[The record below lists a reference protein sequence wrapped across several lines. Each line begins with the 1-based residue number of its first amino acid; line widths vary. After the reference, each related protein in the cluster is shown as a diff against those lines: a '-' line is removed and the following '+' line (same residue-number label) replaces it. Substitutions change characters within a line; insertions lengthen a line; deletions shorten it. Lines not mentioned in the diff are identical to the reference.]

1 MNPSERLL
9 KQFRDLVTVRLER
22 INRSLMELESGGNLE
37 AGQRVLRELHGLKGE
52 ARMMGFSEINTLAHE
67 MEELVRCAEPQRYR
81 LSSEST
87 DALLATADTVLALS
101 GALQAGEPL
110 LAVET
115 LVATLQ
121 QQVVVESARAPG
133 ASRPDEGGR
142 AAKGEGTPG
151 ASHLIVT
158 DRREPSGPVVVP
170 AHWGVPATRPDA
182 PAGGASP
189 ATAASQFLAT
199 ALRADPSGTSA
210 GGHGDGGA
218 LGSSPPGH
226 AAGAASGSYVHP
238 GHGTAPSAA
247 HGGPGPGHAAGSS
260 SGSHLHPGHGAAS
273 SAALGS
279 SPPGH
284 IAGSASGAHSMHP
297 GPGVAPGAAHGSFGP
312 GHATGAA
319 SGAHGAHPG
328 GSASGGAG
336 GSQLVAPATGN
347 PHLVAPTSG
356 SAGSHIG
363 SAAGSTGG
371 AHLVGPAT
379 GASSNAHLP
388 TSPSPSPGARMV
400 DTARSRPPA
409 SATPKAGPGT
419 VRTGDVRMDTAV
431 RIGVASLDML
441 TSAVTNLGQVARR
454 RELAT
459 ARRLELVRE
468 LSELA
473 RAAEDL
479 GPAGVALAERLG
491 RAKEVAATLHREAKL
506 LANAELRDLSQVS
519 EEIQGLRML
528 PLSVLF
534 EPYPRMVRDLARE
547 LGKEVELV
555 VDGEDTRADRSVVE
569 ALREPL
575 MHLVRNALDHG
586 LETRVDRVA
595 SGKHP
600 RGCLTLRAAREGS
613 RIVLRVEDDGAG
625 MDPALLRRVA
635 VRRGMLDEPAA
646 NALSDAAA
654 RDLVFLPGFTSRE
667 VVTDLSGRGVGLD
680 AVRTALQALGGDV
693 GVESAPGWGTIFTL
707 RVPVSLTVAPLLF
720 VQVFDETL
728 ALSAVHVSRALKV
741 DASEVGEVA
750 GRPTLRMEGRVLP
763 FATLASLLGHAT
775 ERPAREGELV
785 LVVKGQ
791 GMEAALAVD
800 RVLEERVQAILPLKG
815 ILARFT
821 HLTGATS
828 LADGRLAMV
837 LSAAALAA
845 GVHGIAPLK
854 LARPPVRAPAPRRRR
869 ILVVDDSPLTR
880 ELVANLL
887 EAVGYDTLRAAD
899 GPSALDLLGQEGP
912 PVELV
917 VTDLE
922 MPEMDGVELTRRLKA
937 DPARGRLPVVILTTR
952 GGEADRARGL
962 AAGADGYITKGDL
975 VRQDLVDVV
984 GRLLA

>member
-81 LSSEST
+81 LSPEST

-121 QQVVVESARAPG
+121 QRGVVESARPGG
-133 ASRPDEGGR
+133 ASRPEEGGR
-142 AAKGEGTPG
+142 AAKGEG

-158 DRREPSGPVVVP
+158 DRREPSGAVVVP
-170 AHWGVPATRPDA
+170 ARWGTPVSRQDA
-182 PAGGASP
+182 PAGAASP
-189 ATAASQFLAT
+189 GTAASQFLAT
-199 ALRADPSGTSA
+199 ALRSEPAGSSA
-210 GGHGDGGA
+210 GTHGDGA
-218 LGSSPPGH
+218 APGSH
-226 AAGAASGSYVHP
+226 
-238 GHGTAPSAA
+238 
-247 HGGPGPGHAAGSS
+247 
-260 SGSHLHPGHGAAS
+260 GSHL
-273 SAALGS
+273 
-279 SPPGH
+279 
-284 IAGSASGAHSMHP
+284 
-297 GPGVAPGAAHGSFGP
+297 
-312 GHATGAA
+312 
-319 SGAHGAHPG
+319 G
-328 GSASGGAG
+328 G
-336 GSQLVAPATGN
+336 PATGGSGHS
-347 PHLVAPTSG
+347 HLVAPVPG
-356 SAGSHIG
+356 SPAGSPLAH
-363 SAAGSTGG
+363 ST
-371 AHLVGPAT
+371 A
-379 GASSNAHLP
+379 
-388 TSPSPSPGARMV
+388 SPGPLPGTRMV
-400 DTARSRPPA
+400 DTSRARPSSSPA
-409 SATPKAGPGT
+409 QKPGT
-419 VRTGDVRMDTAV
+419 GAVRTGDVRMDTAV

-506 LANAELRDLSQVS
+506 LANAELRDLDQVS

-613 RIVLRVEDDGAG
+613 RIILRVEDDGAG

-680 AVRTALQALGGDV
+680 AVRTSLQALGGDV

-763 FATLASLLGHAT
+763 FASLASLLGHAP

-845 GVHGIAPLK
+845 GVHGTVPLK

-899 GPSALDLLGQEGP
+899 GPSALEQLGEEGP

-937 DPARGRLPVVILTTR
+937 DPGRGRLPVVILTTR

-984 GRLLA
+984 GRLLG

>member
-22 INRSLMELESGGNLE
+22 INRSLMELEAGGSLE

-52 ARMMGFSEINTLAHE
+52 ARMMGFDEINTLVHQ
-67 MEELVRCAEPQRYR
+67 MEELVRCAEPHRYR

-87 DALLATADTVLALS
+87 DALLTTADTVLALS
-101 GALQAGEPL
+101 GALQAAEPP

-121 QQVVVESARAPG
+121 QRTTAEAARPVVPRTLEEGGWAAPPKAPG
-133 ASRPDEGGR
+133 AT
-142 AAKGEGTPG
+142 AKGEGAASQLLATTRAESG
-151 ASHLIVT
+151 A
-158 DRREPSGPVVVP
+158 PVVP
-170 AHWGVPATRPDA
+170 AHWSTMALRPESA
-182 PAGGASP
+182 PGAGMSP
-189 ATAASQFLAT
+189 VTAASHLLMTAIRSEPPGGQT
-199 ALRADPSGTSA
+199 ALGASQGTPGGVHPGSSASGAPGGAHTATVSAAGWHPSGLVP
-210 GGHGDGGA
+210 GA
-218 LGSSPPGH
+218 PVGAHLASSPTGGSVGSH
-226 AAGAASGSYVHP
+226 LAGAAS
-238 GHGTAPSAA
+238 A
-247 HGGPGPGHAAGSS
+247 S
-260 SGSHLHPGHGAAS
+260 SGSHLV
-273 SAALGS
+273 
-279 SPPGH
+279 SP
-284 IAGSASGAHSMHP
+284 
-297 GPGVAPGAAHGSFGP
+297 
-312 GHATGAA
+312 ATGAA
-319 SGAHGAHPG
+319 S
-328 GSASGGAG
+328 
-336 GSQLVAPATGN
+336 T
-347 PHLVAPTSG
+347 
-356 SAGSHIG
+356 
-363 SAAGSTGG
+363 G
-371 AHLVGPAT
+371 AHLLNSTAGGPA
-379 GASSNAHLP
+379 GSPFVNPASAPLP
-388 TSPSPSPGARMV
+388 GTRLIDSAS
-400 DTARSRPPA
+400 RSRPPSGVA
-409 SATPKAGPGT
+409 PKAGGGA
-419 VRTGDVRMDTAV
+419 VRNGDVRVDTAV

-454 RELAT
+454 RELAN
-459 ARRLELVRE
+459 ARRLALVRE

-479 GPAGVALAERLG
+479 GPAGVAIAERLG
-491 RAKEVAATLHREAKL
+491 RAKELAATLHREAKL
-506 LANAELRDLSQVS
+506 LANAELRDLGQVS
-519 EEIQGLRML
+519 EEVQTLRML
-528 PLSVLF
+528 PLAVLF

-595 SGKHP
+595 AGKHP

-613 RIVLRVEDDGAG
+613 RIVLRVEDDGMG

-635 VRRGMLDEPAA
+635 VRRGVLDEATA

-654 RDLVFLPGFTSRE
+654 RDLIFLPGFSSRE

-680 AVRTALQALGGDV
+680 AVRASLQALGGDV

-720 VQVFDETL
+720 VQVGDETL
-728 ALSAVHVSRALKV
+728 ALGAVHVSRALKV
-741 DASEVGEVA
+741 EAAEVGEVA
-750 GRPTLRMEGRVLP
+750 GRPVLRAEGRVLP
-763 FATLASLLGHAT
+763 FASLASLLGHAA

-837 LSAAALAA
+837 LSAATLAA
-845 GVHGIAPLK
+845 GVHGTAPLR
-854 LARPPVRAPAPRRRR
+854 LVRPPVRAQEVRRRR

-887 EAVGYDTLRAAD
+887 EAVGYDTLRAPD
-899 GPSALDLLGQEGP
+899 GVGALALLGEDGP

-922 MPEMDGVELTRRLKA
+922 MPEMDGVELTRRLKT
-937 DPARGRLPVVILTTR
+937 DPARSGLPVVILTTR
-952 GGEADRARGL
+952 GGEVDRARGL